1 MRQSTRGDQR
11 RGRFVTSLSAAVI
24 AASVAVLSAPSRA
37 DGEFENTKLTLTR
50 AHHQEGS
57 KAFEI
62 ATVSSRND
70 LISGGDVLVR
80 IGVAAHIP
88 LSQVVVLLNGAAV
101 TSSFHEEAP
110 GSHSL
115 IGLVSRLGASD
126 NLLEVLQAGHGDGP
140 RARLELTNHPITGPI
155 LSGPHLTPYECRTVQ
170 SGLGAPLDADCSAN
184 TRIDYFYR
192 TTANAFAPLTNPI
205 GPRPV
210 DLAFT
215 TTNEGHTVPYIVR
228 VESGTDN
235 RSIYRIA
242 MLDNPDGTPF
252 KPGPGWNRKLVV
264 NFGGGC
270 SALYNQGV
278 NQATSALSNLE
289 LSNGFAY
296 AISTELVNGQHCNA
310 YLQGEALM
318 MLKEHFIKTYGQPKW
333 TLGKGGSGGAIQ
345 QYEITQI
352 MPGLLDGLQPGVSFP
367 DTQLD
372 IFDCPLLKRV
382 YNADPATWTAAKQ
395 VAVNGYGP
403 TQCESWIA
411 SFTPLINPETGNTNP
426 PCGLSDPTEVY
437 NPVTNPTGARCDIYA
452 MIKNALG
459 IDEETGFAH
468 RPLDNVGVQYGLLAL
483 NDGVISKTEFLALNR
498 NVGGF
503 DIDGNIIPQRTAGDR
518 EGIERAYASGIMD
531 GGGGGLPDV
540 PILTQRQYL
549 DPFPGANI
557 HDRFEDFVIRA
568 RLERANGRSDNQII
582 WTVPITNGNLPA
594 MSLDLMNR
602 WLDAMANDLAP
613 LSIDKV
619 VRNKPSDAL
628 DSCWDANGNRI
639 VEKATLTGPSQCNTL
654 YPIFSHSRVAAGGPL
669 TDDIYKCRLKP
680 IDFRDYAVTFTDAET
695 AQLRSIFPNG
705 VCDYSKSGAGQRPL
719 LDTYL
724 RLSLER
730 DRDGD

>member
-1 MRQSTRGDQR
+1 MGQRMSYQR
-11 RGRFVTSLSAAVI
+11 RGWFFVSASAATI
-24 AASVAVLSAPSRA
+24 AASLFMLSASSRG
-37 DGEFENTKLTLTR
+37 DSEFEDTTLTQTR

-57 KAFEI
+57 AVFQI
-62 ATVSSRND
+62 TTVSSRND
-70 LISGGDVLVR
+70 LISGGNALVR

-88 LSQVVVLLNGAAV
+88 LSQVAVTLNGAAA
-101 TSSFHEEAP
+101 TSAFQEESP

-115 IGLVSRLGASD
+115 IGLVSGLRNGD
-126 NLLEVLQAGHGDGP
+126 NHLDVRQVGHRGGP
-140 RARLELTNHPITGPI
+140 TARLELTNYPITGPV
-155 LSGPHLTPYECRTVQ
+155 LSGPHLTPYECGTVQ
-170 SGLGAPLDADCSAN
+170 SGLGAPLDADCSAA

-192 TTANAFAPLTNPI
+192 TSANTFAPLVNPT
-205 GPRPV
+205 GPRPA
-210 DLAFT
+210 DLVFT

-228 VESGTDN
+228 VESGTNN

-242 MLDNPDGTPF
+242 MLDNPTGALFT
-252 KPGPGWNRKLVV
+252 PGPGWNHKLVV

-270 SALYNQGV
+270 SALYNQGT
-278 NQATSALSNLE
+278 NQATNALSNLE

-352 MPGLLDGLQPGVSFP
+352 MPGLLDGLQPSISFP

-382 YNADPATWTAAKQ
+382 YNSDPATWTTAKQ

-411 SFTPLINPETGNTNP
+411 SFTSLVNPTTGNSNP
-426 PCGLSDPTEVY
+426 PCGLSDQTEVY
-437 NPVTNPTGARCDIYA
+437 NPISNPTGARCDIYA
-452 MIKNALG
+452 MIKNVLG
-459 IDEETGFAH
+459 INEETGFAR

-483 NDGVISKTEFLALNR
+483 NSGMINKTEFLVLNQ

-503 DIDGNIIPQRTAGDR
+503 DIDGNNIPQRTVGDR
-518 EGIERAYASGIMD
+518 EAIARGYASGIMN
-531 GGGGGLPDV
+531 GGAGGLPNV

-557 HDRFEDFVIRA
+557 HNRFEDFVIRA

-602 WLDAMANDLAP
+602 WLDAIASDPTP

-619 VRNKPSDAL
+619 VRDKPTDAV
-628 DSCWDANGNRI
+628 DACWDANGNEI
-639 VEKATLTGPSQCNTL
+639 VEKATLTGPSKCNAL

-680 IDFRDYAVTFTDAET
+680 IDFRDYAVTFTDAEK
-695 AQLRSIFPNG
+695 AQLRSIFPHG
-705 VCDYSKSGAGQRPL
+705 VCDYAESGEDQQPL
-719 LDTYL
+719 FGTYL
-724 RLSLER
+724 RVSLER
-730 DRDGD
+730 DWDNK